1 MGLHVG
7 AVTFD
12 AADPQRLAAFWSAV
26 LGVPARTGR
35 ALPDVQVIDRSEA
48 GPMMLFLPVPE
59 PKTAKNRCHVDLH
72 TATYDDDLARLR
84 SLGAA
89 VVAHHTEVGRWT
101 VLTDVEGNEFCLVED
116 QGG

>member
-12 AADPQRLAAFWSAV
+12 AADPERLACFWSAV
-26 LGVPARTGR
+26 LGVPVRAGRT
-35 ALPDVQVIDRSEA
+35 LTDVRVIDRSEA
-48 GPMMLFLPVPE
+48 GPTMLFLPVPE

-72 TATYDDDLARLR
+72 TPTYDDDLARLR
-84 SLGAA
+84 TLGAA
-89 VVAHHTEVGRWT
+89 VVADHTEAGRWT

-116 QGG
+116 VAG